1 MTAHPSAPDAEER
14 TWATFEAIALPHVE
28 RLFRLAIWWVR
39 SRPDAEDIVQDTMME
54 ALKSFHR
61 FQPGTNCRAW
71 LVTILQHVISNR
83 RRAGRR
89 SPIVSDSDGR
99 LMEAV
104 PFVPPVPEHISND
117 EILDALRNIPE
128 PYQQVI
134 LLSDVQE
141 LTYKEI
147 AEALAVPI
155 GTVMSRLHRGRALLR
170 SQLKSLSTP
179 VVQERHQS

>member
-1 MTAHPSAPDAEER
+1 MTADPSATTADER
-14 TWATFEAIALPHVE
+14 TWATFEAIALPHVD
-28 RLFRLAIWWVR
+28 RLFRVAIWSVR
-39 SRPDAEDIVQDTMME
+39 SRPDAEDVVQETMMQ

-71 LVTILQHVISNR
+71 LMTILQHVVSNH

-89 SPIVSDSDGR
+89 SPIVSDSGGR
-99 LMEAV
+99 LAEAI
-104 PFVPPVPEHISND
+104 PFVPPVPDHITNE
-117 EILDALRNIPE
+117 EILDALRQLPE

-134 LLSDVQE
+134 LLSDVEE

-170 SQLKSLSTP
+170 THLRPAITA
-179 VVQERHQS
+179 VQEQHGS